1 MRPTE
6 WDTTML
12 SKLLR
17 AAVLG
22 AATMLMPALLAPAAL
37 AAASDYRF
45 EVVSTR
51 PAGPH
56 KTDVTLRLVRLPD
69 NKPVSDAVVF
79 QTKADMAPAGMPTM
93 TGAVAPQAAQQPGTY
108 RFQVD
113 TGMAGGWALTL
124 AAKVQGEPETVRA
137 TVTFNA
143 AQ

>member
-1 MRPTE
+1 
-6 WDTTML
+6 ML

-22 AATMLMPALLAPAAL
+22 AATTLASSLVAPATF

-45 EVVSTR
+45 EVVGAR
-51 PAGPH
+51 PAGSG
-56 KTDVTLRLVRLPD
+56 KTDVTVRLLHLPD
-69 NKPVSDAVVF
+69 NKPVPGAVVF
-79 QTKADMAPAGMPTM
+79 QTRADMAPAGMPTM
-93 TGAVAPQAAQQPGTY
+93 TGNVAPQAGQQPGAY
-108 RFQVD
+108 RFLVE

-124 AAKVQGEPETVRA
+124 AAKVQGEAETVRS

>member
-1 MRPTE
+1 
-6 WDTTML
+6 ML

-22 AATMLMPALLAPAAL
+22 FGTAATSLLAPATL

-45 EVVSTR
+45 EVVGAR
-51 PAGPH
+51 PAGPG
-56 KTDVTLRLVRLPD
+56 KTDVTVRLVRVRD
-69 NKPVSDAVVF
+69 GRPVPDAVVF
-79 QTKADMAPAGMPTM
+79 QTRADMAPAGMPTM
-93 TGAVAPQAAQQPGTY
+93 TGNVTAQAGQQPGTY

-124 AAKVQGEPETVRA
+124 SAKVQGEAETVRS
-137 TVTFNA
+137 TVTFTA

>member
-1 MRPTE
+1 
-6 WDTTML
+6 ML
-12 SKLLR
+12 SKLLC

-22 AATMLMPALLAPAAL
+22 IGTAAATSPLAPAAL

-45 EVVSTR
+45 EVVGAR
-51 PAGPH
+51 PAGAG
-56 KTDVTLRLVRLPD
+56 KTDVTVRLVRVRD
-69 NKPVSDAVVF
+69 GRPVPDAVVF
-79 QTKADMAPAGMPTM
+79 QTRADMAPAGMPTM
-93 TGAVAPQAAQQPGTY
+93 MGNVTPQAGQQPGTY

-124 AAKVQGEPETVRA
+124 SAKVQGEAETVRS

>member
-1 MRPTE
+1 
-6 WDTTML
+6 ML

-17 AAVLG
+17 ASVLG
-22 AATMLMPALLAPAAL
+22 AATMLTPALLATGAF

-45 EVVSTR
+45 EVVSAR

-56 KTDVTLRLVRLPD
+56 KTDVTLRLVHVPD
-69 NKPVSDAVVF
+69 NKPVPDAVVF

-124 AAKVQGEPETVRA
+124 AAKVQGEAETVHA
-137 TVTFNA
+137 TVTFSA

>member
-1 MRPTE
+1 
-6 WDTTML
+6 ML
-12 SKLLR
+12 SKLMR

-22 AATMLMPALLAPAAL
+22 AATMLAPALLAPAAF

-45 EVVSTR
+45 ELASAR
-51 PAGPH
+51 PAGPG
-56 KTDVTLRLVRLPD
+56 KTDVTVRLVRVRD
-69 NKPVSDAVVF
+69 GRPVPDAVVF
-79 QTKADMAPAGMPTM
+79 QTRADMAPAGMPTM
-93 TGAVAPQAAQQPGTY
+93 TGNVAPQTGQQPGTY

-124 AAKVQGEPETVRA
+124 SAKVQGEPETVRA

>member
-1 MRPTE
+1 
-6 WDTTML
+6 ML

-22 AATMLMPALLAPAAL
+22 AALVTSAPASTAF

-45 EVVSTR
+45 ELASAR
-51 PAGPH
+51 PAGPG
-56 KTDVTLRLVRLPD
+56 KTDVTVRLVRVRD
-69 NKPVSDAVVF
+69 GRPVPDAVVF
-79 QTKADMAPAGMPTM
+79 QTRADMAPAGMPTM
-93 TGAVAPQAAQQPGTY
+93 TGNVAPQPGQQPGTY

-124 AAKVQGEPETVRA
+124 SAKVQGEPETVRS

>member
-1 MRPTE
+1 
-6 WDTTML
+6 ML

-22 AATMLMPALLAPAAL
+22 TATTVATSLLATAAF

-45 EVVSTR
+45 ELVSAR
-51 PAGPH
+51 PAGPG
-56 KTDVTLRLVRLPD
+56 KTDVTVRLVKIREGR
-69 NKPVSDAVVF
+69 PVPDAVIF
-79 QTKADMAPAGMPTM
+79 QTRADMAPAGMPTM
-93 TGAVAPQAAQQPGTY
+93 TGNVAPQAAQQPGTY
-108 RFQVD
+108 RFQVE